1 MVTEPCNARNISYNA
16 WHRQVVAQQE
26 VQLPL
31 AEGQSWLGAKFVPSV
46 RAQVVGADRSGQ
58 PLLSAELRHQLLVL
72 GAGLL
77 PAADDDAAG
86 SSSSDRDIF
95 QQAEFFRRCG
105 FVRLPKLVSGESLHK
120 LQRDF
125 RLAQPAARARWEA
138 ERTRAAGVDDLGHTA
153 ERMFDITFDGA
164 GRPLEGQPAIPSVG
178 AAVLRNPWV
187 LQLARQIYGTSPVVL
202 GGGGRTLPPEC
213 DCTRGLVTKAM
224 VASVHDR
231 VATAATQRPQG
242 YVSWHRDWANPNHM
256 DAPLQSW
263 CRPHSL
269 LDSPDLKLFVNVRC
283 LCCPACMCV
292 RASEVGCCRPTPHG

>member
-86 SSSSDRDIF
+86 SSSDRDIF

-105 FVRLPKLVSGESLHK
+105 FVRLPKLVWHS
-120 LQRDF
+120 
-125 RLAQPAARARWEA
+125 RLP
-138 ERTRAAGVDDLGHTA
+138 
-153 ERMFDITFDGA
+153 
-164 GRPLEGQPAIPSVG
+164 
-178 AAVLRNPWV
+178 
-187 LQLARQIYGTSPVVL
+187 VL
-202 GGGGRTLPPEC
+202 GGRRSARGRRVLTISG
-213 DCTRGLVTKAM
+213 TRRSACLTSLSM
-224 VASVHDR
+224 VLAGR
-231 VATAATQRPQG
+231 
-242 YVSWHRDWANPNHM
+242 
-256 DAPLQSW
+256 
-263 CRPHSL
+263 
-269 LDSPDLKLFVNVRC
+269 
-283 LCCPACMCV
+283 
-292 RASEVGCCRPTPHG
+292 